1 MHTADAVTPGAE
13 LRQTIERQIAQRTWG
28 RIHRLALE
36 DRENRLIVHGYTC
49 SYYVKQLAIQAILD
63 VVGAEAKE
71 VQVDIEVGAAGPA
84 PGIGQER
91 L

>member
-1 MHTADAVTPGAE
+1 MQTADAVTLGAE

-28 RIHRLALE
+28 RVHRLALE
-36 DRENRLIVHGYTC
+36 DTENRLVVRGYTC
-49 SYYVKQLAIQAILD
+49 SYYVKQLAIQAILE
-63 VVGAEAKE
+63 VVGAEMKE